1 MPLSRQEEFFV
12 QEFSEEQVSIA
23 TTTEFS
29 NHPADVSTDDLS
41 NQRRTS
47 SRNSK
52 RESEEAAAV
61 RQPPSTAAGSSA
73 AAAASHSTDHEFQD
87 LEQPHD
93 EDEVVFVKPTKPAP
107 KKANKT
113 HKKQRESIAEE
124 SDSELS
130 SSFEDLVKE
139 CSDFGQVS
147 VDEDEEIPSNDNST

>member
-23 TTTEFS
+23 TTEFS
-29 NHPADVSTDDLS
+29 NHPADVSTDDPT
-41 NQRRTS
+41 NQRMS

-52 RESEEAAAV
+52 RESEEAAAA
-61 RQPPSTAAGSSA
+61 RQPPPSTAAGSAA
-73 AAAASHSTDHEFQD
+73 AAAASHSTDHELQD

-113 HKKQRESIAEE
+113 HKKQRERLATTISK
-124 SDSELS
+124 L
-130 SSFEDLVKE
+130 LVHD
-139 CSDFGQVS
+139 CHFS
-147 VDEDEEIPSNDNST
+147 VQTY